1 MTMFGMMKPLKMK
14 WEEPERRGFLGMGT
28 MMGMNIIRSPH
39 VPKRKIPITPRTD
52 DMREM
57 CEALIASGAAAPQFK
72 EVDQVLMVNGSMA
85 CSPGVYGI
93 LRNVT

>member
-1 MTMFGMMKPLKMK
+1 MYGMMKPLKVK
-14 WEEPERRGFLGMGT
+14 WDEPERRGFLSLNT
-28 MMGMNIIRSPH
+28 IWGMNIIRSPH

-57 CEALIASGAAAPQFK
+57 CEALTASGAASPQFK

-85 CSPGVYGI
+85 CSPEVYRVLSNI
-93 LRNVT
+93 T